1 MVIAVPAITNYIEKS
16 RMDSFRRSTETLF
29 SAAAHYLVDN
39 DMDNFPDEGMSIT
52 NLDYN
57 KTKLTSGIV
66 YSVDEKFEL
75 ENVTDGEFCANGMEK
90 NLTVKHEA
98 CSEIVLSKPT
108 FKSDLEGW
116 SQYKNITIEYPEGN
130 MFFFKSTGTI
140 TVDKKVSKCSVVNEK
155 SSTCEETQINE
166 NTLLEAN
173 TWYKTSKKVKVH
185 AEDNMVLYGHEY
197 DNRRYISSSY
207 EVEKIDRTLPTS
219 STFTTKSTSKS
230 IEVEATGI
238 DIESGILKYQF
249 SKDDGTTWT
258 SVQDSNKYT
267 YNNLETGTYKIK
279 VRVINGTYVN
289 HELDNNYLDSEMKL
303 VSTTAIEASTYTVT
317 PSGWS
322 QSKTVTINYKSGY
335 TNEYKID
342 SGEWKEYTSPLE
354 FTETGTVITRVNDGK
369 NYVTGSTLTV
379 TGIDLTAPTSATF
392 TYEVTGLSIKVTA
405 TGVDSESG
413 IYGYQFSKDNGS
425 TWTSVQT
432 SNVYTFSGLSKGT
445 YPIKVKVL
453 NGTYTSDGM
462 NSKNSLISEAQ
473 NCITSYTV
481 TISSGTG
488 GTTNV
493 SSVDVSLGGSS
504 TFTVTPTSGYYLSSA
519 SCTNGYTIN
528 YNKASASQTVTVN
541 NPNVSMDSV
550 CTLAYGTNNVSTAI
564 SWPSGSSR
572 YDGWGTDG
580 NGSGND
586 SAHTYTFN
594 SSTFDITNMRT
605 LTFNY
610 ASSGDGW
617 STTYLY
623 LKWNGTVIW
632 QGAFGDSTNKY
643 TWNNSGSA
651 SVNISGYTGTGYLTF
666 VVANSSCGQGGSISS
681 MYATISY

>member
-1 MVIAVPAITNYIEKS
+1 MINKKGFTLIELLAVIVILGIIMVIAVPAITNYIEKS

-155 SSTCEETQINE
+155 SSACEETQINE

-303 VSTTAIEASTYTVT
+303 VSTTALEAPTYTVT

-342 SGEWKEYTSPLE
+342 SGEWKAYTSPLE

-369 NYVTGSTLTV
+369 NYVTGSSISV
-379 TGIDLTAPTSATF
+379 TNIDKTAPTSSTF
-392 TYEVTGLSIKVTA
+392 TYTKASGTITATA

-432 SNVYTFSGLSKGT
+432 SNVYTFSGLTTGT
-445 YPIKVKVL
+445 YNVKVRVINLTYVNHNL
-453 NGTYTSDGM
+453 NSNYLDSVAQAVSLTPVSTNWSISYGGKSGLDLRGLTSFYFTAATTSDGYDSSGPNY
-462 NSKNSLISEAQ
+462 NSTNGACCSSAFTIKLYDAGGKLIGSWTSSVYRACNDGSYQ
-473 NCITSYTV
+473 SYTF
-481 TISSGTG
+481 
-488 GTTNV
+488 N
-493 SSVDVSLGGSS
+493 LGQ
-504 TFTVTPTSGYYLSSA
+504 TFTAAQLAGYDLSSCSITHSGCPGCGSFLSASGYYVKL
-519 SCTNGYTIN
+519 
-528 YNKASASQTVTVN
+528 
-541 NPNVSMDSV
+541 
-550 CTLAYGTNNVSTAI
+550 
-564 SWPSGSSR
+564 
-572 YDGWGTDG
+572 
-580 NGSGND
+580 
-586 SAHTYTFN
+586 
-594 SSTFDITNMRT
+594 
-605 LTFNY
+605 
-610 ASSGDGW
+610 
-617 STTYLY
+617 
-623 LKWNGTVIW
+623 
-632 QGAFGDSTNKY
+632 
-643 TWNNSGSA
+643 
-651 SVNISGYTGTGYLTF
+651 
-666 VVANSSCGQGGSISS
+666 
-681 MYATISY
+681 